1 MEHVAIDL
9 GGRESQVCIRSEK
22 GEVLMERKVAT
33 SSLSSLLE
41 RRPKSRVIVETCAEA
56 FHVADSAL
64 EHGHEV
70 RVVPAMLV
78 RSLGVGARGVKT
90 DERDAR
96 ALSEVSTRIDLP
108 SVHVPSHES
117 RERKSLC
124 GMRDALVG
132 SRTGLINTVR
142 GWMRGRMIKA
152 RTGKT
157 ETFPERV
164 RQATSKMELP
174 SYVTRQLQAIEE
186 MTLHILAADK
196 ELEALA
202 EKDATCPRLMSVP
215 GVGPVTAIR
224 FVAALDTIGRFPS
237 VAQVQS
243 YLGLTPGENS
253 SSDRKRRTGITKAG
267 PAALRASL
275 VQAAWAA
282 RRTRGVHP
290 MLTWVL
296 EVEKRRGKKV
306 AAVALARKLAAIL
319 FALWRDGT
327 FYSPK
332 NDHPAEAAMSA

>member
-64 EHGHEV
+64 GHGHEV

-157 ETFPERV
+157 ETFAERV
-164 RQATSKMELP
+164 RQATSKTELP

>member
-1 MEHVAIDL
+1 VEHVAIDL
-9 GGRESQVCIRSEK
+9 GGRESQVCIRAEDGK
-22 GEVLMERKVAT
+22 ILMERKVAT
-33 SSLSSLLE
+33 SSLSKLLK
-41 RRPKSRVIVETCAEA
+41 RRPRSRVIVETCAEA

-64 EHGHEV
+64 ELGHEV

-90 DERDAR
+90 DQRDAR

-108 SVHVPSHES
+108 SVHVPSHQS
-117 RERKSLC
+117 RQRKSLC

-132 SRTGLINTVR
+132 ARTQLINTVR
-142 GWMRGRMIKA
+142 GWMRGQMSKV

-157 ETFPERV
+157 ETFVERV
-164 RQATSKMELP
+164 KQTVDTATLP
-174 SYVTRQLQAIEE
+174 TYVTRQLQAIEQ
-186 MTLHILAADK
+186 MTVHILEADE

-202 EKDATCPRLMSVP
+202 DKDPTCPRLMSVP

-224 FVAALDTIGRFPS
+224 FVAALDEIGRFPS

-253 SSDRKRRTGITKAG
+253 SSERQRRTGITKAG
-267 PAALRASL
+267 PPALRASL

-282 RRTRGVHP
+282 RRARGAHP
-290 MLTWVL
+290 MLAWAL
-296 EVEKRRGKKV
+296 EVEKRRGKHV
-306 AAVALARKLAAIL
+306 AVVALARKLASIL

-327 FYSPK
+327 FYSPN
-332 NDHPAEAAMSA
+332 NDQPAEEPMSA